1 MALAT
6 TRHREAPA
14 PGAAPRSDKVAVI
27 LNKNAKRVGPRVRR
41 RVMDAAPEADV
52 FFTESLEQ
60 AQFVARRVVERG
72 YGTVVTGGG
81 DGTVANTL
89 HEVLANHDRIAPD
102 QPRPRFAVLR
112 LGTGN
117 AVADFLGARTYLDD
131 LRDLKDAP
139 TRPLDMLLLDGERRS
154 TFAGF
159 GWDAYILNNYERM
172 KDAADRFA
180 VTRALFKSVAGYLI
194 AGVGKSVP
202 ELVLR
207 RPSWQVRVVNTGG
220 VAKRLGPGGQV
231 MATYQ
236 PGEVVFEGRTR
247 MACMGTTPYF
257 GFKFNIMPYADHTPG
272 NFHLRLVD
280 MHPVSAVTQLH
291 KAWNG
296 TLAGEGVC
304 DLTLSACRLEFDGPA
319 PFQVS
324 GDAAGE
330 RTVLNVACDAPID
343 CVHFPA

>member
-1 MALAT
+1 MALAAP
-6 TRHREAPA
+6 RHREAPL
-14 PGAAPRSDKVAVI
+14 PVTAPRGDKVAVI

-41 RVMDAAPEADV
+41 RIMDAAPQADV

-72 YGTVVTGGG
+72 YGMVVTGGG
-81 DGTVANTL
+81 DGTVANTQN
-89 HEVLANHDRIAPD
+89 EVLSNH
-102 QPRPRFAVLR
+102 PRFAVLR

-117 AVADFLGARTYLDD
+117 AVADFLGARSYLDD
-131 LRDLKDAP
+131 LRDLNDAA

-247 MACMGTTPYF
+247 MACMGTTPYY

-280 MHPVSAVTQLH
+280 MHPVAAVTQLR

-296 TLAGEGVC
+296 TMAGEGVC

-330 RTVLNVACDAPID
+330 RTTLDVACDAPID
-343 CVHFPA
+343 CVHFPD